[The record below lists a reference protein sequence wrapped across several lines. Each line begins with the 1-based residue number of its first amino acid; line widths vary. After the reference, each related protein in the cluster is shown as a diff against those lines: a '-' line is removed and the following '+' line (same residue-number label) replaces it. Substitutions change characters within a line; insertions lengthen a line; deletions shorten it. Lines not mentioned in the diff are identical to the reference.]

1 MAIYNNK
8 DQITLEQ
15 ILEEGWLDRFKAKG
29 AEALGNIKGKGQQAL
44 GGIQKAAGDAWQS
57 DYLTSKG
64 EQNVRS
70 GMASGQN
77 TKIEYLKKNI
87 EKRIEKLV
95 SDINNDVQKLG
106 LNMGKVKFASDI
118 NNALDQLKQSV
129 DAPTPPPLPSQQS
142 SSTPPPLPKSTTPPP
157 LPTNKE
163 EQTPEEL
170 PEELPKKQTSPFF
183 MGKAARKRYEKEQ
196 ARKRSLAAKK
206 AAATRKTKA
215 VENPKKGKPRDITK
229 TYSKELTR
237 ESLEKYFWD

>member
-87 EKRIEKLV
+87 EKRIEKLT
-95 SDINNDVQKLG
+95 SDINNDIQKLG
-106 LNMGKVKFASDI
+106 LDVGRIEFVSEI
-118 NNALDQLKQSV
+118 SNALDQLKQSV
-129 DAPTPPPLPSQQS
+129 EAPTPPPLPKSEA
-142 SSTPPPLPKSTTPPP
+142 TPPPLPVD
-157 LPTNKE
+157 KE
-163 EQTPEEL
+163 ESL
-170 PEELPKKQTSPFF
+170 PEKPVETKSVKDTTNPRF
-183 MGKAARKRYEKEQ
+183 MNPAAKRRYEKEKSL
-196 ARKRSLAAKK
+196 KRSQAAKK
-206 AAATRKTKA
+206 AAATRKTKS
-215 VENPKKGKPRDITK
+215 VENPRKGKPRDITK

-237 ESLEKYFWD
+237 ESLEKYFWG